1 MKKAM
6 KALVAAT
13 VIGLFLAAVW
23 VTTGIHFETN
33 DDRYITE
40 ILSGT
45 MFGHSDA
52 HVIFI
57 NYLLALPLSLLYRL
71 SVQIPWYG
79 GMLILFHA
87 LSYCLFLRSLYD
99 RCRSFFEMGAAT
111 AAVCC
116 CMLVNICMTAEI
128 QFTSTAVLMAVS
140 GYAVLL
146 LQRNEKMGVCLF
158 FVMELLAY
166 FLRSHAMLMIQP
178 LGGVVY
184 LLLCLME
191 NRENLRSGWIRIAKW
206 LAVIVSIFVI
216 GLCGTAIGYHGREW
230 AEYNRFNKVRSELLD
245 YYGMPEYGEVQDI
258 LDRYGVTETEYTAF
272 CRYVIIDREVPAE
285 CLEEIAEYM
294 ETQHPLA
301 VHADE
306 IRQNLLEIW
315 RNNRFMEVCVLFALG
330 YLLLRRRWGL
340 LLPFGGVLTV
350 YTALLIYL
358 YAQGR
363 TPQRVLHPLMTGVLF
378 LFIAVLFRDLS
389 ENRTGRKM
397 GCLLLL
403 LLVLPC
409 WYCVK
414 EGKQQWH
421 REMTEAGY
429 QDAYIEGLREVHAY
443 CVGHP
448 ESFYLLDAWSF
459 CYYRGSV
466 LQTDI
471 YGVKNC
477 VVDGGWISN
486 SPPMIIRLTEQLNRE
501 QDVFMVIS
509 DDAMA
514 MPESVVAFWEEKTGK
529 QAEVSERFTVSHGGS
544 YFVYRLK

>member
-340 LLPFGGVLTV
+340 LLPFGGGADGIYSTSDLSVCAGENAAKSAAPAYDGSSFSFHCSSV
-350 YTALLIYL
+350 SGSFRKSYRKKDGMSVIAAVSVALLVL
-358 YAQGR
+358 CKRRKAAMAPGDDGGR
-363 TPQRVLHPLMTGVLF
+363 ISGCVHRRITGSPCLLRRTSGVF
-378 LFIAVLFRDLS
+378 LSV
-389 ENRTGRKM
+389 
-397 GCLLLL
+397 GCMELLLL
-403 LLVLPC
+403 QRKC
-409 WYCVK
+409 
-414 EGKQQWH
+414 
-421 REMTEAGY
+421 TADGY
-429 QDAYIEGLREVHAY
+429 L
-443 CVGHP
+443 
-448 ESFYLLDAWSF
+448 WS
-459 CYYRGSV
+459 
-466 LQTDI
+466 
-471 YGVKNC
+471 
-477 VVDGGWISN
+477 
-486 SPPMIIRLTEQLNRE
+486 
-501 QDVFMVIS
+501 
-509 DDAMA
+509 
-514 MPESVVAFWEEKTGK
+514 EK
-529 QAEVSERFTVSHGGS
+529 
-544 YFVYRLK
+544 LCC